1 MNYASVAR
9 ILSLLMLIMAGMA
22 LLGAAIAF
30 FMSETAQLL
39 AFGVTAMGITVAA
52 SSVLLL
58 TPKPKR
64 KARPSDGLA
73 VVILWWM
80 LAPFAAAMPFVFGVA
95 NSSVI
100 TALHEVAACLTT
112 TGHSVIRVTGAEW
125 PGSLIFWRGAL
136 HLMGAYS
143 VVVTAAGV
151 FAAVN
156 LGGPGVHRT
165 VLFTLP
171 DTSFFDAMPRI
182 LWPVGLMFGISTVF
196 IFVLLLVSGV
206 EPGRALSD
214 AVSVITTGL
223 VDPHALERAPAS
235 VIVSVVMGL
244 GLVLGSLGLAFWLP
258 FRQRALGGIVQDPEF
273 VTFFGLVL
281 LFAIFAVIA
290 GLAFS
295 DGLAWSVST
304 LSTSGIP
311 LSSPEASARIPLT
324 VYVMPCLI
332 GGSALAAAGG
342 IKLARVVVLGQRAGQ
357 EFQQLGY
364 RRSIVS
370 FRFRDRELDERSVI
384 GVWVYFVAYV
394 LAVFVFI
401 VAFSFSGL
409 GFDDSIRLSIG
420 GLTSSGGLI
429 AGAGGN
435 VGPGTEIL
443 LIIAML
449 LGRLEILTLLPAL
462 SLSFW
467 RG

>member
-1 MNYASVAR
+1 MNYSSVAR
-9 ILSLLMLIMAGMA
+9 VLSLLMLILAGTA
-22 LLGAAIAF
+22 VLGAGIAAIVG
-30 FMSETAQLL
+30 ERAQLI
-39 AFGVTAMGITVAA
+39 AFGVTAMGTAVTAA
-52 SSVLLL
+52 SILLL
-58 TPKPKR
+58 TPKPQR

-73 VVILWWM
+73 VVILWW
-80 LAPFAAAMPFVFGVA
+80 LFAPLAAAMPFVFGVA

-100 TALHEVAACLTT
+100 TAIHEAAACLTT
-112 TGHSVIRVTGAEW
+112 TGHSIIQVAESDW
-125 PGSLIFWRGAL
+125 PVSLIFWRGAL
-136 HLMGAYS
+136 HLLGAFAA
-143 VVVTAAGV
+143 VVTAAGV

-182 LWPVGLMFGISTVF
+182 IWTVSLMFGLSILAV
-196 IFVLLLVSGV
+196 FVLLLVIGT
-206 EPGRALSD
+206 EAGRALSD

-223 VDPHALERAPAS
+223 VDPGALERGPAS
-235 VIVSVVMGL
+235 LSASVVLGL
-244 GLVLGSLGLAFWLP
+244 GLFLGSLGLAFWLP
-258 FRQRALGGIVQDPEF
+258 FRRSAWSGLLQDPEI
-273 VTFFGLVL
+273 VMFGMFTL
-281 LFAIFAVIA
+281 IFAAMAIIA
-290 GLAFS
+290 GVAAGDAL
-295 DGLAWSVST
+295 GWSLST

-311 LSSPEASARIPLT
+311 LSAPGAANAVPLT
-324 VYVMPCLI
+324 VFVMPCLI

-394 LAVFVFI
+394 LAVFVFL
-401 VAFSFSGL
+401 VGFSFSGL

-420 GLTSSGGLI
+420 GLTSSGGLV
-429 AGAGGN
+429 AGADAN
-435 VGPGTEIL
+435 LAPGSEIL
-443 LIIAML
+443 LIVAML

>member
-9 ILSLLMLIMAGMA
+9 VLSLLMLIVAGTA
-22 LLGAAIAF
+22 VLGAGVAVAAG
-30 FMSETAQLL
+30 EGAQVISL
-39 AFGVTAMGITVAA
+39 GVTAMGIGVAA
-52 SSVLLL
+52 ASVLLL
-58 TPKPKR
+58 TPSPKR
-64 KARPSDGLA
+64 RARPSDGLA
-73 VVILWWM
+73 VVILWWLLTP
-80 LAPFAAAMPFVFGVA
+80 LATAMPFVFGVA

-100 TALHEVAACLTT
+100 TAVHEATACLTT
-112 TGHSVIRVTGAEW
+112 TGHSIIRVETEGW
-125 PGSLIFWRGAL
+125 PASLIFWRGAL
-136 HLMGAYS
+136 HVLGAFA

-171 DTSFFDAMPRI
+171 ETSFFDAVPRI
-182 LWPVGLMFGISTVF
+182 LVPVGLMFGVGILF
-196 IFVLLLVSGV
+196 IFVMLIVLGV
-206 EPGRALSD
+206 DPGRALAD

-223 VDPHALERAPAS
+223 VHPDALERAPGSSGVA
-235 VIVSVVMGL
+235 VALGIGL
-244 GLVLGSLGLAFWLP
+244 FLGSLGLAFWLP
-258 FRQRALGGIVQDPEF
+258 FRRFAWAGIVQDPEIAM
-273 VTFFGLVL
+273 FGIFAL
-281 LFAIFAVIA
+281 LFTGFAVLA
-290 GLAFS
+290 GVAAGDAL
-295 DGLAWSVST
+295 GWSIST

-311 LSSPEASARIPLT
+311 LGSPQAAQSIPLT

-342 IKLARVVVLGQRAGQ
+342 IKLARVVVLAQRAGQ

-364 RRSIVS
+364 RRSVVS

-394 LAVFVFI
+394 LAVFVFLI
-401 VAFSFSGL
+401 GFSFMGL

-420 GLTSSGGLI
+420 ALTSSGGLI
-429 AGAGGN
+429 AGVDGN
-435 VGPGTEIL
+435 LGLGSEIL
-443 LIIAML
+443 LIAAML

>member
-9 ILSLLMLIMAGMA
+9 VLSLLMLIVGATAVLGVGIAAAAGEA
-22 LLGAAIAF
+22 PQVISL
-30 FMSETAQLL
+30 
-39 AFGVTAMGITVAA
+39 GVTAMGIAVAA
-52 SSVLLL
+52 ASVLLL
-58 TPKPKR
+58 TPAPKR
-64 KARPSDGLA
+64 SARPSDGLA
-73 VVILWWM
+73 VVILWWLLTP
-80 LAPFAAAMPFVFGVA
+80 LATAMPFVFGVE

-100 TALHEVAACLTT
+100 TAVHEAAACLTT
-112 TGHSVIRVTGAEW
+112 TGHSTIKVAGNDW
-125 PGSLIFWRGAL
+125 PTSLIYWRGAL
-136 HLMGAYS
+136 HVLGAS
-143 VVVTAAGV
+143 AVVVTAAGV

-171 DTSFFDAMPRI
+171 DTSFFDAVPRI
-182 LWPVGLMFGISTVF
+182 LVPVALMFGVGILF
-196 IFVLLLVSGV
+196 IFVMLLVLGV
-206 EPGRALSD
+206 DAGRALGD

-223 VDPHALERAPAS
+223 VHPDALERAPGS
-235 VIVSVVMGL
+235 LGVSVALGIGL
-244 GLVLGSLGLAFWLP
+244 FLGSLGLAFWLP
-258 FRQRALGGIVQDPEF
+258 FRRFAWSGIAQDPEI
-273 VTFFGLVL
+273 VMFGVFAL
-281 LFAIFAVIA
+281 LFAGFAVLA
-290 GLAFS
+290 GVAAGDAL
-295 DGLAWSVST
+295 GWSIST

-311 LSSPEASARIPLT
+311 LGAPEASQSIPLT

-342 IKLARVVVLGQRAGQ
+342 IKLARVVVLAQRAGQ

-394 LAVFVFI
+394 AAVFVFLI
-401 VAFSFSGL
+401 GFSFMGL

-420 GLTSSGGLI
+420 ALTSSGGLI
-429 AGAGGN
+429 AGSDGN
-435 VGPGTEIL
+435 LGPGSEIL
-443 LIIAML
+443 LIAAML

>member
-9 ILSLLMLIMAGMA
+9 VLSLLMLIVAGTA
-22 LLGAAIAF
+22 VLGAGVAVAAG
-30 FMSETAQLL
+30 EGAQVISL
-39 AFGVTAMGITVAA
+39 GVTAMGIAVAA
-52 SSVLLL
+52 ASVLLL
-58 TPKPKR
+58 TPSPKR
-64 KARPSDGLA
+64 RARPSDGLA
-73 VVILWWM
+73 VVILWWLLTP
-80 LAPFAAAMPFVFGVA
+80 LATAMPFVFGVA

-100 TALHEVAACLTT
+100 TAVHEATACLTT
-112 TGHSVIRVTGAEW
+112 TGHSIIRVATEGW
-125 PGSLIFWRGAL
+125 PASLIFWRGAL
-136 HLMGAYS
+136 HVLGAFA

-171 DTSFFDAMPRI
+171 ETSFFDALPRI
-182 LWPVGLMFGISTVF
+182 LVPVGLMFGVGILF
-196 IFVLLLVSGV
+196 IFVMLIVLGV
-206 EPGRALSD
+206 GPGRALGD

-223 VDPHALERAPAS
+223 VHPDALERAPGSPGVA
-235 VIVSVVMGL
+235 VALGIGL
-244 GLVLGSLGLAFWLP
+244 FLGSLGLAFWLP
-258 FRQRALGGIVQDPEF
+258 FRRFAWLSIAQDPEIAM
-273 VTFFGLVL
+273 FGIFAL
-281 LFAIFAVIA
+281 LFTGFAVLA
-290 GLAFS
+290 GVAAGDAL
-295 DGLAWSVST
+295 GWSIST

-311 LSSPEASARIPLT
+311 LGSPQAAQSIPLT

-364 RRSIVS
+364 RRSVVS

-394 LAVFVFI
+394 LAVFLFLI
-401 VAFSFSGL
+401 GFSFMGL

-420 GLTSSGGLI
+420 ALTSSGGLI
-429 AGAGGN
+429 AGADGN
-435 VGPGTEIL
+435 LGLGSEIL
-443 LIIAML
+443 LIAAML

>member
-9 ILSLLMLIMAGMA
+9 VLSLLMLIVAGTA
-22 LLGAAIAF
+22 VLGAGIAGAAG
-30 FMSETAQLL
+30 EGAQVLSL
-39 AFGVTAMGITVAA
+39 GVTAMGIGVAA
-52 SSVLLL
+52 ASVLLL
-58 TPKPKR
+58 TPSPKR
-64 KARPSDGLA
+64 RARPSDGLA
-73 VVILWWM
+73 VVILWWLLTP
-80 LAPFAAAMPFVFGVA
+80 LATAMPFVFGVA

-100 TALHEVAACLTT
+100 TAVHEAAACLTT
-112 TGHSVIRVTGAEW
+112 TGHSVIRVDTEGW
-125 PGSLIFWRGAL
+125 PTSLIFWRGAL
-136 HLMGAYS
+136 HVLGAFA

-156 LGGPGVHRT
+156 LGGPGVHKT

-171 DTSFFDAMPRI
+171 ETSFFDAVPRI
-182 LWPVGLMFGISTVF
+182 LVPVGLMFGVGILF
-196 IFVLLLVSGV
+196 IFGVLIVLGV
-206 EPGRALSD
+206 DPGRALGD

-223 VDPHALERAPAS
+223 VHPDALERAPGSSGVA
-235 VIVSVVMGL
+235 VALGTGL
-244 GLVLGSLGLAFWLP
+244 FLGSLGLAFWLP
-258 FRQRALGGIVQDPEF
+258 FRRFAWAGIVQDPEIAM
-273 VTFFGLVL
+273 FGIFAL
-281 LFAIFAVIA
+281 LFTGFAVLA
-290 GLAFS
+290 GVAAGDAL
-295 DGLAWSVST
+295 GWSIST

-311 LSSPEASARIPLT
+311 LGSPQAAQSIPLT

-364 RRSIVS
+364 RRSVVS

-394 LAVFVFI
+394 LAVFLFLI
-401 VAFSFSGL
+401 GFSFMGL

-420 GLTSSGGLI
+420 ALTSSGALI
-429 AGAGGN
+429 AGADGN
-435 VGPGTEIL
+435 LGLGSEIL
-443 LIIAML
+443 LIAAML